1 MTAPAA
7 EPKLA
12 SRAPDV
18 AFIFKKALIS
28 ALVALVLFSL
38 MIGIR
43 TEAGP
48 AGQLIYWTRFGDLAA
63 VVAAVFGGSIV
74 VELLRQWWGPVG
86 TIRVVPPSVQ
96 STLAVARRA
105 IAPVLLI
112 FTFLV
117 PVIFYDQRYILDLGI
132 LVLTYVMLGWGLNV
146 VVGLAGLLDL
156 GYVAFYA
163 VGAYSY
169 ALLATNFG
177 LSFWVCLPLAGI
189 LAAFWGVLLGFPVL
203 RLRGDYL
210 AIVTLAF
217 GEIIRLV
224 IINWQSLTGG
234 PNGVSGIPRPTF
246 FGIPLTP
253 GDDGLAA
260 RLGIE
265 FSPTHRIVFLFY
277 LILAL
282 ALLTNWVTIR
292 LRRLPIGRAWEALRE
307 DEVACRAL
315 GINTTTTK
323 LTAFATGAMF
333 GGFAGAFFA
342 TRQGF
347 ISPESFTFQ
356 ESALVLAI
364 VTLAFG
370 EIIRL
375 VIINWQSLTGGPNGV
390 TGIPRP
396 TLFGI
401 PLTPGDDGLAAKLGI
416 EFSPTH
422 RIVFLFYLILALALL
437 TNWVT
442 IRLRRLPLGRAW
454 EALRED
460 EVACRALGINI
471 TTTKLTAFATGAM
484 FGGFAGAFFAT
495 RQGFISPESFTFQE
509 SALVLAIVVLGGMGS
524 QLGVALAALTMIGGF
539 ELFRGL
545 DQYRMLVFG
554 VAMVLLMI
562 WRPRGLIGHRA
573 PTVFL
578 QRSQAISS
586 DLVKE
591 GHG

>member
-1 MTAPAA
+1 MTAPSTHTTKPATGIPA
-7 EPKLA
+7 LLKT
-12 SRAPDV
+12 
-18 AFIFKKALIS
+18 AFINAVI
-28 ALVALVLFSL
+28 ALVLFSL
-38 MIGIR
+38 MVGIR
-43 TEAGP
+43 TEAGSD
-48 AGQLIYWTRFGDLAA
+48 GQLTYWTRFGELASL
-63 VVAAVFGGSIV
+63 VAAVFGGSIV
-74 VELLRQWWGPVG
+74 IELLRQWIGPAG
-86 TIRVVPPSVQ
+86 TEKLVPPAVQ
-96 STLAVARRA
+96 KGMSLVGRYLAPA
-105 IAPVLLI
+105 LLI
-112 FTFLV
+112 FTLLV
-117 PVIFYDQRYILDLGI
+117 PVIFYNQRYILDLAI

-177 LSFWVCLPLAGI
+177 WSFWICLPLAGI

-224 IINWQSLTGG
+224 LINWQSLTGG
-234 PNGVSGIPRPTF
+234 PNGVSGIPRPTL
-246 FGIPLTP
+246 FGIPLSNT
-253 GDDGLAA
+253 DDGLAA
-260 RLGIE
+260 MLRIE
-265 FSPTHRIVFLFY
+265 YSPTHRIVFLFY

-364 VTLAFG
+364 V
-370 EIIRL
+370 
-375 VIINWQSLTGGPNGV
+375 
-390 TGIPRP
+390 
-396 TLFGI
+396 
-401 PLTPGDDGLAAKLGI
+401 
-416 EFSPTH
+416 
-422 RIVFLFYLILALALL
+422 
-437 TNWVT
+437 
-442 IRLRRLPLGRAW
+442 
-454 EALRED
+454 
-460 EVACRALGINI
+460 
-471 TTTKLTAFATGAM
+471 
-484 FGGFAGAFFAT
+484 
-495 RQGFISPESFTFQE
+495 
-509 SALVLAIVVLGGMGS
+509 VLGGMGS

-545 DQYRMLVFG
+545 ETYRMLVFG
-554 VAMVLLMI
+554 WAMVLIMI
-562 WRPRGLIGHRA
+562 WRPRGLVGHRA
-573 PTVFL
+573 PTVYL
-578 QRSQAISS
+578 KKAQAISS

>member
-1 MTAPAA
+1 VTAIPH
-7 EPKLA
+7 ETKHA
-12 SRAPDV
+12 SRTAG
-18 AFIFKKALIS
+18 ITYILKKSLLS

-38 MIGIR
+38 MVGVR
-43 TEAGP
+43 TEAGSD
-48 AGQLIYWTRFGDLAA
+48 GQLTYWTRFGEVAA
-63 VVAAVFGGSIV
+63 LVAAVFGGSIV
-74 VELLRQWWGPVG
+74 IELLRQWLGPTG
-86 TIRVVPPSVQ
+86 AEKLVPPAVHRGMSFVGRY
-96 STLAVARRA
+96 LAPA
-105 IAPVLLI
+105 LLI
-112 FTFLV
+112 FTLLV
-117 PVIFYDQRYILDLGI
+117 PVIFYNQRYILDLAI

-169 ALLATNFG
+169 GLLATNFG
-177 LSFWVCLPLAGI
+177 WSFWICLPLAGI

-246 FGIPLTP
+246 FGIPLDNS
-253 GDDGLAA
+253 DDGLAA
-260 RLGIE
+260 KLGIE
-265 FSPTHRIVFLFY
+265 YSATHRIVFLFY

-364 VTLAFG
+364 V
-370 EIIRL
+370 
-375 VIINWQSLTGGPNGV
+375 
-390 TGIPRP
+390 
-396 TLFGI
+396 
-401 PLTPGDDGLAAKLGI
+401 
-416 EFSPTH
+416 
-422 RIVFLFYLILALALL
+422 
-437 TNWVT
+437 
-442 IRLRRLPLGRAW
+442 
-454 EALRED
+454 
-460 EVACRALGINI
+460 
-471 TTTKLTAFATGAM
+471 
-484 FGGFAGAFFAT
+484 
-495 RQGFISPESFTFQE
+495 
-509 SALVLAIVVLGGMGS
+509 VLGGMGS
-524 QLGVALAALTMIGGF
+524 QLGVALAALAMIGGF
-539 ELFRGL
+539 ELFRSL
-545 DQYRMLVFG
+545 ETYRMLVFG
-554 VAMVLLMI
+554 MAMVLIMI
-562 WRPRGLIGHRA
+562 WRPRGLVGHRA
-573 PTVFL
+573 PTVYL
-578 QRSQAISS
+578 TKAQAISS